1 MVRGK
6 HRHKDRVAR
15 GLPENPIKVTFTGSG
30 DLDPDAKFFAA
41 GDDQKIVYCS
51 SEAINGGRE
60 RLAGLATLVDAGN
73 PVDLTTILADL
84 THRGVER
91 LMVEGGGTV
100 YTHFLTA
107 GLADELHLVIAPFF
121 VGDTNAPRFVG
132 SGQFPHHPANRMP
145 LEEPCPI
152 GDVILARYRLTNS

>member
-1 MVRGK
+1 M
-6 HRHKDRVAR
+6 
-15 GLPENPIKVTFTGSG
+15 
-30 DLDPDAKFFAA
+30 
-41 GDDQKIVYCS
+41 YCS